1 MAGAKILL
9 VDDTRLNRE
18 LAKDLLEMEGYQ
30 IIEAISGKECIKKAR
45 QNKPDIILLDIELPD
60 MSGLE
65 VIKVIK
71 KDTEINSIPVVA
83 FTGYNR
89 HEEQENFL
97 ALGFS
102 GFIPKPFDVRKFPQM
117 VAKFL
122 KNKLGS

>member
-1 MAGAKILL
+1 MEFSMAGTKILL

-30 IIEAISGKECIKKAR
+30 VSEAVCGEECIEKAR

-71 KDTEINSIPVVA
+71 KDPEIKHIPVVA
-83 FTGYNR
+83 LTG
-89 HEEQENFL
+89 HDQPEEQKNFL
-97 ALGFS
+97 VAGFA
-102 GFIPKPFDVRKFPQM
+102 GFISKPFDIQAFPQM

-122 KNKLGS
+122 K

>member
-1 MAGAKILL
+1 MGLFMAGAKILV
-9 VDDTRLNRE
+9 VDDIRLNRE

-30 IIEAISGKECIKKAR
+30 VLEAVCGKEGIEKAR

-71 KDTEINSIPVVA
+71 KDPEINPIPVVA
-83 FTGYNR
+83 FTGHNQ
-89 HEEQENFL
+89 HEEQEKFL
-97 ALGFS
+97 VAGFA
-102 GFIPKPFDVRKFPQM
+102 GFISKPFDIKKFPQM

-122 KNKLGS
+122 K

>member
-1 MAGAKILL
+1 MVLFMAGAKILL

-18 LAKDLLEMEGYQ
+18 LAKDLLERKGYQ
-30 IIEAISGKECIKKAR
+30 VLEAVCGKEGIEKAR

-60 MSGLE
+60 MNGLE

-71 KDTEINSIPVVA
+71 KDPEINPIPVVA
-83 FTGYNR
+83 FTGYNQ

-97 ALGFS
+97 AAGFA
-102 GFIPKPFDVRKFPQM
+102 GFISKPFDIQAFPQM

-122 KNKLGS
+122 K

>member
-1 MAGAKILL
+1 MGLFMAGAKILV
-9 VDDTRLNRE
+9 VDDIRLNRE

-30 IIEAISGKECIKKAR
+30 VLEAVCGKEGIEKAR

-71 KDTEINSIPVVA
+71 KDPEINPIPVVA
-83 FTGYNR
+83 FTGHNQ
-89 HEEQENFL
+89 HEEQEKFL
-97 ALGFS
+97 VAGFA
-102 GFIPKPFDVRKFPQM
+102 GFISKPFDIKTFPQM

-122 KNKLGS
+122 K

>member
-1 MAGAKILL
+1 MAGERILL

-18 LAKDLLEMEGYQ
+18 LAKDLLEREGYQ
-30 IIEAISGKECIKKAR
+30 IEEAVCGKECIEKAR

-71 KDTEINSIPVVA
+71 KDTAINSIPVVA

-89 HEEQENFL
+89 HEDQKKFFM
-97 ALGFS
+97 AGFA
-102 GFIPKPFDVRKFPQM
+102 GFISKPFDIQAFPQM
-117 VAKFL
+117 VAKLL
-122 KNKLGS
+122 KK

>member
-1 MAGAKILL
+1 MGLPMAGARILL
-9 VDDTRLNRE
+9 VDDTRLNRD
-18 LAKDLLEMEGYQ
+18 LAKDLLEMEGHQ
-30 IIEAISGKECIKKAR
+30 VIEAVNGKECIEKAR

-65 VIKVIK
+65 VMKVIK
-71 KDTEINSIPVVA
+71 KDPEISSIPVVA
-83 FTGYNR
+83 FTGHNQ

-102 GFIPKPFDVRKFPQM
+102 GFIPKPFDIKKFPQM

-122 KNKLGS
+122 K

>member
-1 MAGAKILL
+1 MGFPMAGARILL

-30 IIEAISGKECIKKAR
+30 VLEAVCGKECIEKAR

-71 KDTEINSIPVVA
+71 KDPEINHIPVVA
-83 FTGYNR
+83 LTVYDQA
-89 HEEQENFL
+89 EEQEKII
-97 ALGFS
+97 AAGFA
-102 GFIPKPFDVRKFPQM
+102 GFIPKPFDIKKFPQM
-117 VAKFL
+117 VARFL
-122 KNKLGS
+122 K